1 MFALARGLAFS
12 YLFLERGEKEREA
25 RDFSFLSFL
34 FLFFSPV
41 PLLLFVRS
49 FLGNTRNLVLIEF
62 KQGSGWSRRRQSRS
76 VQQNFNERTL
86 PIGSRGNL
94 KASEKGRGGPGS
106 IFVERG

>member
-12 YLFLERGEKEREA
+12 YLLLRRREKELEI
-25 RDFSFLSFL
+25 FPFPL
-34 FLFFSPV
+34 

-62 KQGSGWSRRRQSRS
+62 KQGSGRPRRWQSRS

-94 KASEKGRGGPGS
+94 KASEKGRGELGS